1 MFCILEMVVSKSPG
15 ECRVPL
21 VYAVSKKQ
29 FCAKVM
35 CRLVLCTCVEASVL
49 QGRLWT
55 PTRQRA
61 LSAARTRA
69 RTRFLPRLVGYDR
82 YRPRHVVWGMSTS
95 TRTTPPTP
103 SSVSSTS
110 RVGRPKSC
118 KKSGFQYT
126 FSRVPRQCCEHLVRG
141 IVSKGFKKAN
151 ATPSNSPAAS
161 CPASG
166 LPPEDRRRLRLPA
179 APPMRLSFCFGPPYE
194 ISRQPRIIRRAG

>member
-1 MFCILEMVVSKSPG
+1 
-15 ECRVPL
+15 
-21 VYAVSKKQ
+21 
-29 FCAKVM
+29 M
-35 CRLVLCTCVEASVL
+35 CRLVLCTCVEASAL

-151 ATPSNSPAAS
+151 ATPSNSGGKLSSIGAASRGSASATAGRGAADAFVILFRPALRDQPAA
-161 CPASG
+161 ADHQTRG
-166 LPPEDRRRLRLPA
+166 LKSRARK
-179 APPMRLSFCFGPPYE
+179 RLS
-194 ISRQPRIIRRAG
+194 ISPHGRENKQTKNRLA